1 MKFTHGMN
9 YRLAMPITIKKF
21 QIVTNAMAKGKSSCS
36 NGIIREFYTYF

>member
-9 YRLAMPITIKKF
+9 YRLAMPITIEKF
-21 QIVTNAMAKGKSSCS
+21 QIITNAMAKGKSSCS